1 MAIFSVNLRTQV
13 RRDVLNGAYDASFE
27 RRFGLKQE
35 TDEMT
40 EDKIVSVNAGSKDA
54 SYVMDLK
61 MINKMSKHI
70 CVVRIVTESGVT
82 RLLIVDAKN
91 VVTLKGEF
99 VRV

>member
-1 MAIFSVNLRTQV
+1 
-13 RRDVLNGAYDASFE
+13 
-27 RRFGLKQE
+27 
-35 TDEMT
+35 MT

-54 SYVMDLK
+54 SGVMDLK
-61 MINKMSKHI
+61 MSNKMSKDI
-70 CVVRIVTESGVT
+70 CVVQIVTESGVI